1 MKRYALIVAAFVGV
15 VASCN
20 DNVAGL
26 EPASD
31 PATETFAPSLGVN
44 ISQMT
49 RTGEGVYYRDLST
62 GMGLEF
68 TTSADSIDLS
78 YAGFL
83 KDGTLFESATNRRF
97 KAFDL
102 NSLIPGFRIGM
113 LGMKEGGARKIV
125 VPSELG
131 YGGQSRRDPRTLE
144 IIIPRQSTLI
154 FDITLIRVFNPA
166 PAPPTT
172 P

>member
-1 MKRYALIVAAFVGV
+1 MKRYALIVAALAA
-15 VASCN
+15 VAVSCN

-26 EPASD
+26 EPPSD
-31 PATETFAPSLGVN
+31 PATETFAPSLGVD

-49 RTGEGVYYRDLST
+49 RTPEGVYYRDLTVGT
-62 GMGLEF
+62 GLDF

-83 KDGTLFESATNRRF
+83 KDGTLFESQSNTRF
-97 KAFDL
+97 RPL
-102 NSLIPGFRIGM
+102 QLSGLVPGFRIGM

-125 VPSELG
+125 IPSELG
-131 YGGQSRRDPRTLE
+131 YGGKSRRDPNTLE
-144 IIIPRQSTLI
+144 IVIPRQSTLI

-166 PAPPTT
+166 PAT

>member
-1 MKRYALIVAAFVGV
+1 MVAALAGV
-15 VASCN
+15 VVSCN
-20 DNVAGL
+20 QDIAGL

-49 RTGEGVYYRDLST
+49 RTPEGVYFRDLTAGTGAEFST
-62 GMGLEF
+62 A
-68 TTSADSIDLS
+68 TDSIDLS

-83 KDGTLFESATNRRF
+83 KDGTLFESQSNIRWRAVE
-97 KAFDL
+97 L
-102 NSLIPGFRIGM
+102 SSLVPGFRIGM
-113 LGMKEGGARKIV
+113 IGMKAGGARKIV

-131 YGGQSRRDPRTLE
+131 YGGRSRRNQQTGE

-154 FDITLIRVFNPA
+154 FDITLINVFNPA
-166 PAPPTT
+166 PPT

>member
-1 MKRYALIVAAFVGV
+1 MFFLAVFAGV

-20 DNVAGL
+20 DSIAGL
-26 EPASD
+26 EPPSD

-49 RTGEGVYYRDLST
+49 RTSEGVYYRDLST
-62 GMGLEF
+62 GTGPEF
-68 TTSADSIDLS
+68 TTSTDSVDLS

-83 KDGTLFESATNRRF
+83 KDGKLFESVSNERFRRL
-97 KAFDL
+97 DL
-102 NSLIPGFRIGM
+102 SALIPGFRIGM
-113 LGMKEGGARKIV
+113 LGMKEGGARKV
-125 VPSELG
+125 VIPSELG
-131 YGGQSRRDPRTLE
+131 YGGRSRRNPQTLE
-144 IIIPRQSTLI
+144 IVVPRQSTLI

-166 PAPPTT
+166 PAT